1 MSEATPY
8 VVALSTAGSD
18 EQAENLAR
26 ALLERRLAACVNIVG
41 SVCSV
46 YRWEGK
52 VVREGEH
59 LLVIK
64 TSREM
69 FPQVKATLQ
78 ELHSY
83 ELPEVIMLP
92 VLDGDAGYLDWL
104 GKQLGKPA
112 GE

>member
-18 EQAENLAR
+18 EQAESLAR

-69 FPQVKATLQ
+69 FPKVRETLR

-83 ELPEVIMLP
+83 DVPEVLMLP
-92 VLDGDAGYLDWL
+92 ILDGDGDYLKWL
-104 GKQLGKPA
+104 GEQLGQ
-112 GE
+112 G